1 MTYIISLSVSSMGK
15 QLYENDNLGA
25 FDDYDKA
32 AEERKRIIKED
43 WEEISRK
50 IEKDTGVKADKQVGM
65 FFIDKK

>member
-1 MTYIISLSVSSMGK
+1 MTYKIRLLVSSMGNH
-15 QLYENDNLGA
+15 LYENDNLAA

-50 IEKDTGVKADKQVGM
+50 IEKDTEVKADKQVGM